1 VRAGLGDFTV
11 AQLHRQRERQSVLV
25 KWEGKPIG
33 AATSG
38 QRSLEVPARGS
49 FLVTQEQVLDE
60 GGRRQILVYFSDAL
74 DPAQDLTGLVHLSQG
89 TVPAPV
95 QDGGPGGV
103 SAHIQDGALVVY
115 PRDDSQGQ
123 VTLTVEAGI
132 RNERGDRLEQA
143 VQQTLSFPS
152 LKPQVRF
159 LGRGVI
165 APDGK
170 TLTIPRRLGCR
181 QYQPLHGCGMGG
193 QCQRRGPAG
202 AHRGDRRGAPDVRAA
217 ASPRAR
223 ALAHA
228 ADADH
233 ATRPGLPR

>member
-74 DPAQDLTGLVHLSQG
+74 DPA
-89 TVPAPV
+89 
-95 QDGGPGGV
+95 
-103 SAHIQDGALVVY
+103 
-115 PRDDSQGQ
+115 
-123 VTLTVEAGI
+123 VEAGI